1 MSVIKHQFK
10 LTHARWHKV
19 RLPEQKYHHII
30 VITVTKLSRKT
41 NLADANPVELSIT
54 VTKCVR
60 NNDGNNTECYVVQY
74 TH

>member
-1 MSVIKHQFK
+1 MSRIKHQFK
-10 LTHARWHKV
+10 LTHARSHKV
-19 RLPEQKYHHII
+19 RLPPEQKYQHI

-60 NNDGNNTECYVVQY
+60 NNDGNYTECYVVQY
-74 TH
+74 MH